1 MIKQKTTFLVLL
13 CFSLNAYSYEIKRVK
28 IPSDNIDKKLYATV
42 VVPDSYSKGDKNY
55 STVYL
60 LHGWSGNDKNW
71 TDKTQVATLADD
83 YQLILVMPDGD
94 YDKWYINS
102 PILAKS
108 NYEKYI
114 SRDVTS
120 YIDKN
125 FRTISS
131 KDGRAITGLS
141 MGGFGALNIVLNYQD
156 TFGAAGSMS
165 GGLDPRD
172 YPKNWGLEKVFGDPV
187 SNVKFWNEKAII
199 NNAHQFINLNIP
211 IFIECGVDDFF
222 IEPNRK
228 LHQRLLDL
236 RIQHTYQEGPGGHT
250 WDYWANAVKYQ
261 LLFMKNALEREQEK
275 NRVLLQSPQR

>member
-1 MIKQKTTFLVLL
+1 MKIKQNTTLAFLFCLS
-13 CFSLNAYSYEIKRVK
+13 FNAYSYDIKRVE
-28 IPSDNIDKKLYATV
+28 IPSDNIDKKLHATV
-42 VVPDSYSKGDKNY
+42 VVPDSYREGNKNY

-60 LHGWSGNDKNW
+60 LHGWSGNDKDW
-71 TDKTQVATLADD
+71 TNKTQVAALADD

-102 PILAKS
+102 PVLAKS

-114 SRDVTS
+114 GSDVPS

-125 FRTISS
+125 FRTIAA

-141 MGGFGALNIVLNYQD
+141 MGGFGALNVVLNYPD

-165 GGLDPRD
+165 GGVDPRD
-172 YPKNWGLEKVFGDPV
+172 YAKNWGLEKVFGDAV
-187 SNVKFWNEKAII
+187 SNAKFWNEKAII

-222 IEPNRK
+222 IEPNRE

-236 RIQHTYQEGPGGHT
+236 RIKHTYQEGPGGHT
-250 WDYWANAVKYQ
+250 WDYWGNAIKYQ
-261 LLFMKNALEREQEK
+261 LLFMKNALEKEQANK
-275 NRVLLQSPQR
+275 RS